1 DTEIAPRPPP
11 EVFGE
16 LAALDGEE
24 RSADAVCAVDTELLR
39 IARADLDELMER
51 RPHVAREII
60 RVLAGR
66 VRTATRRLKPADPV
80 ALGARGLVAGRR
92 AGRVLAG
99 LLQPQA
105 QLGAGARSGQRVA
118 A

>member
-1 DTEIAPRPPP
+1 MARDRVIFHKGDPSDEIYLVVTGQVAVRDGDTEIATMSPP

-24 RSADAVCAVDTELLR
+24 RSADTVCAADTELLR

-66 VRTATRRLKPADPV
+66 VRTATRRLVEA
-80 ALGARGLVAGRR
+80 
-92 AGRVLAG
+92 
-99 LLQPQA
+99 
-105 QLGAGARSGQRVA
+105 
-118 A
+118 